1 MSSSGNQSDG
11 FFRIL
16 GRGQSRDSQEKMVSL
31 LRLTQLSVLSP
42 AITMESMIVPIIA
55 TIFDP
60 GLNSPD
66 LKQVLFRIPYALLN

>member
-42 AITMESMIVPIIA
+42 AITMESMI
-55 TIFDP
+55 T
-60 GLNSPD
+60 
-66 LKQVLFRIPYALLN
+66 